1 MANSLAAINDSMVN
15 VHLLQ
20 SSSVVL
26 KVTLATQKQVAAE
39 VTSLVNRSMLAA
51 SAAASQSGR

>member
-20 SSSVVL
+20 SSSIVL
-26 KVTLATQKQVAAE
+26 KVTLATQKQVASE
-39 VTSLVNRSMLAA
+39 VTALVNSALVAA
-51 SAAASQSGR
+51 TTGALQPGR